1 MQRKISLLLLAC
13 CLMIVFIG
21 CSKDTPNETSSYEK
35 GIEALHVEE
44 LPEAKKHFETTV
56 NDEDKD
62 QEQAKEYLNYI
73 DTAEDMQDAL
83 SEEDYDQ
90 AIEIYT
96 SIKDDEKFSSIQFML
111 SDDQDELEKV
121 MSQRG
126 KIAGKLSLLKDLTK
140 ENQADEFIKKQLNEL
155 LDNEYLSAN
164 QKQNIK
170 ELQNNEDTEN
180 NEDENQTA
188 EEDEQKE
195 ETTVNET
202 SSDNEEENNANT
214 DENHNENDDNENKQE
229 EADKSKSESDL
240 SEEEAESLVYDF
252 VKDNEVVDLDLLE
265 ENVVVLNM
273 DHETEDGDY
282 VFQLY
287 EVKDDGHGGH
297 TATYGWYEIDVE
309 TKEIE
314 EII

>member
-1 MQRKISLLLLAC
+1 
-13 CLMIVFIG
+13 
-21 CSKDTPNETSSYEK
+21 
-35 GIEALHVEE
+35 
-44 LPEAKKHFETTV
+44 
-56 NDEDKD
+56 
-62 QEQAKEYLNYI
+62 LNYI

-140 ENQADEFIKKQLNEL
+140 ENQADKFIKKQLNEMSN
-155 LDNEYLSAN
+155 NEYLYAK
-164 QKQNIK
+164 QKQNNK

-188 EEDEQKE
+188 EEDEKKE
-195 ETTVNET
+195 ETTENET

-214 DENHNENDDNENKQE
+214 DEKHNENDDNENKHE

-240 SEEEAESLVYDF
+240 
-252 VKDNEVVDLDLLE
+252 
-265 ENVVVLNM
+265 
-273 DHETEDGDY
+273 
-282 VFQLY
+282 
-287 EVKDDGHGGH
+287 
-297 TATYGWYEIDVE
+297 
-309 TKEIE
+309 
-314 EII
+314 

>member
-1 MQRKISLLLLAC
+1 MQRKISLLLIAC

-44 LPEAKKHFETTV
+44 LPEAKNHFETTV

-62 QEQAKEYLNYI
+62 QEQAKEYLSYI

-170 ELQNNEDTEN
+170 ELQNNEDTDTNEN
-180 NEDENQTA
+180 ENQTT
-188 EEDEQKE
+188 EKDEQEE

-214 DENHNENDDNENKQE
+214 DENRNENDDNENKQE
-229 EADKSKSESDL
+229 EADKPKSESDL

-252 VKDNEVVDLDLLE
+252 VKDN
-265 ENVVVLNM
+265 
-273 DHETEDGDY
+273 ETEDGDY